1 MQQKPNTGDNAQQA
15 GSTLLTQAERLF
27 QAGKLGEAEATLR
40 SLLKSSPNNADAL
53 FALGLVAYAA
63 NKTDAAIQLIDEA
76 IEINPTAGRFHTNI
90 AAMYSKIGDLPK
102 AIEHGR
108 AAITLKPNNS
118 EAHNN
123 LGVALLTSGDLPS
136 AIDHFSKAIELDARN
151 TDALANRSSAYAKRN
166 ETERALADAR
176 AAVAINQKSVAA
188 QNSLSAALLAS
199 HDFTGAEAAARDV
212 LALAPG
218 NMHAM
223 LNLTLALK
231 AQKKLD
237 AALALANQ
245 TLQFFP
251 TSGEAMCIAANIHI
265 DRKSYEAARRLV
277 DQSLAMNPDSPQA
290 VVAAGR
296 LQFEIQQPHKAI
308 ETLRRAV
315 ALDGKHADAQNLLGC
330 ALREIGE
337 FDEAVR
343 AFEKCVA
350 LDPANFGAYAN
361 IAETKAFQS
370 KDDRHLKAMLALAA
384 AEDKQ
389 SEEQRMQLHFAI
401 GKALDDLNE
410 FDDAF
415 EHISKACRIKRS
427 QSSYS
432 EADTLGLFERIQ
444 TLFTSEIVN
453 KFDGGGNPTQLPIFV
468 FGMPRSG
475 TTLIEQIL
483 ASHPIVKGAGEVR
496 DVHDALVDLRN
507 HVSGHRPYPEM
518 LLDGDAADI
527 AYFGHSVAKRLA
539 AHWPQSLRV
548 TDKMPSNFFFLGLLR
563 LAMPNAKFIHA
574 RRNPADTCLSCYSK
588 LFAGE
593 INFTYDLGE
602 LGRYYAAYDRLMQ
615 HWRQILP
622 AGSFLDVDY
631 ESLVADVEGQTR
643 RILDYCG
650 LTWDPAV
657 LEFHSNDRPIKTA
670 SALQIRQPIYG
681 SSVERWRNYE
691 KHLGPLLKELGGI
704 VR

>member
-1 MQQKPNTGDNAQQA
+1 MQQKPNTGDSAQQA
-15 GSTLLTQAERLF
+15 GSTLLSQAERLF
-27 QAGKLGEAEATLR
+27 QAGKLGEAEAALR

-63 NKTDAAIQLIDEA
+63 DKTEAAIQLIDEA

-90 AAMYSKIGDLPK
+90 AAMYSKIGDIPK

-108 AAITLKPNNS
+108 LAVTLKPNNS

-123 LGVALLTSGDLPS
+123 LGVALLTNGELSS
-136 AIDHFSKAIELDARN
+136 AIDHFSKAIALDARN
-151 TDALANRSSAYAKRN
+151 TDALANRSNAFAKRN
-166 ETERALADAR
+166 EAEKALADAR
-176 AAVAINQKSVAA
+176 SAVAVNPKSVAA

-199 HDFTGAEAAARDV
+199 HDFVTAEGAAREV
-212 LALAPG
+212 LTLAPG
-218 NMHAM
+218 NIHGM

-245 TLQFFP
+245 TLQLFP
-251 TSGEAMCIAANIHI
+251 TSGDAMCIAATIHI
-265 DRKSYEAARRLV
+265 DRKNFDTARRLV
-277 DQSLAMNPDSPQA
+277 DQSLAINPDSPQA

-296 LQFEIQQPHKAI
+296 LQFEMQQPHKAI
-308 ETLRRAV
+308 ETLKRAI

-330 ALREIGE
+330 ALREIGQ

-343 AFEKCVA
+343 AFERCVS
-350 LDPANFGAYAN
+350 LDPTNFGAYAN
-361 IAETKAFQS
+361 IAETKSFRS
-370 KDDRHLKAMLALAA
+370 KDDEHLKAMMALAVTA
-384 AEDKQ
+384 GKQ
-389 SEEQRMQLHFAI
+389 SEEQLMQLHFAI

-410 FDDAF
+410 FDAAF
-415 EHISKACRIKRS
+415 EQFSKACHIKRS
-427 QSSYS
+427 QASYS

-444 TLFTSEIVN
+444 KLFTSEVVN
-453 KFDGGGNPTQLPIFV
+453 KFDGGGNPSQVPIFI

-483 ASHPIVKGAGEVR
+483 DSHPIVKGAGEVR
-496 DVHDALVDLRN
+496 DVHDALVDLRH

-518 LLDGDAADI
+518 LQDANAADI

-563 LAMPNAKFIHA
+563 LALPNAKFIHA

-615 HWRQILP
+615 HWRHVLP

-631 ESLVADVEGQTR
+631 ESVVADTEGQAR

-691 KHLGPLLKELGGI
+691 KHLGPLLKELGTI
-704 VR
+704 AR